1 MGTGA
6 TSALVHAFPYGKG
19 SPAVKVVTLTIFFLN
34 IILFVLFTGVTIAR
48 YIMFPGIWL
57 KMIRHPAQS
66 LFMGSLP
73 MGAMTLI
80 NMALVSPLLF
90 VCRHL

>member
-6 TSALVHAFPYGKG
+6 TSALVHAFPYGQG
-19 SPAVKVVTLTIFFLN
+19 SSAIKFVTLSIFFLN
-34 IILFVLFTGVTIAR
+34 IILFVLITGATIAR

-80 NMALVSPLLF
+80 NIALVSLLLF
-90 VCRHL
+90 VCRHI